1 LTIIN
6 HKPSTMNPQ
15 APTRS
20 PQPTTLVLA
29 DDHPIVRHGIRM
41 VLEAESDFRIVG
53 EVEDGLKVIETVERL
68 TPDVLIL
75 DIMMPGLS
83 GLKVVRQVR
92 AASPGTRTIMLSMY
106 STEAY
111 IHEALSS
118 GAAGYVAKSA
128 GANLLVDAV
137 RTVVAGRR
145 YLSPPFSE
153 RAIELYVQR
162 VDTGQLDLYDTLTK
176 REVELFK
183 WMAQGYK
190 NAEIASSL
198 GISPRTVEVHRAR
211 IMQKLDLSSQRELIR
226 FALTRGILSNEESLP
241 D

>member
-1 LTIIN
+1 
-6 HKPSTMNPQ
+6 MNPQ
-15 APTRS
+15 PS
-20 PQPTTLVLA
+20 TTLVLA

-41 VLEAESDFRIVG
+41 VLEAERDFQILG

-92 AASPGTRTIMLSMY
+92 GVSSRTRTIMLSMY

-111 IHEALSS
+111 IHEALRN
-118 GAAGYVAKSA
+118 GASGYVAKSA
-128 GANLLVDAV
+128 GANLLVEAV
-137 RTVVAGRR
+137 RTVMTGRR

-153 RAIELYVQR
+153 RAIEQYVQR
-162 VDTGQLDLYDTLTK
+162 VDTGRLDLYDTLTK

-190 NAEIASSL
+190 NAEIGSSL

-226 FALTRGILSNEESLP
+226 FALQRGILTQDEPMP